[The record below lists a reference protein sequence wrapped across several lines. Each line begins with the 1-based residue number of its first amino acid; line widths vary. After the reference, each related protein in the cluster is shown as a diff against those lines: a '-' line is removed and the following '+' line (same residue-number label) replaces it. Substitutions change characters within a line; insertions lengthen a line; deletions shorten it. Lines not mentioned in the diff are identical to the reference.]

1 MRNFKHPYSKK
12 TLDKTVNRLLNE
24 ILSVTFSHHADYLSV
39 RNGDHEN
46 GNWSH
51 ATHFHF
57 NVLSNVWQSSQHV
70 LSKDQFEVSIQ
81 VLGKDLFEY
90 THLLNRDWKVN
101 LTLFKEKIDERISI
115 RFPKDTTHSWMCIE
129 IDDFNAS
136 FLPHH
141 VTSLVRVQSSRYERL
156 AYVCSNKYINKALA
170 FPIREVDEQG
180 FKMSNKGWD
189 INKDTIITE
198 QLSYTDLEQMTAD
211 ELYIRLY
218 VFKRDKHEDG
228 VDSILVPF
236 RDYLQMLYW
245 KGNHNK
251 HTPIPTFHYQDDNT
265 PELSLDR
272 YTDPT
277 IQYNCHGYSGDGQ
290 SVIKLDEPGHKA
302 GCLYPMMQDQ
312 IHTALLRHHGV
323 FMEQI
328 IEDRRPL
335 ITPVV
340 FDFTTVGTWD
350 YQLTNDQLHLN
361 IISTHAPNG
370 DLHRHMEVESFIT
383 DSVLQTIKLN
393 DEFLELGNSGK
404 LVQLS
409 GLTDA
414 YQLILKKDNEYQ
426 AYTIDP
432 LNNFCKAFSNSEPL
446 PYTLNPICPQFDTP
460 TPLYVEI
467 SIGEDAYAYVHL
479 VEYLSQRISHVQ
491 MKAYVAT
498 DGFERTDVEFDHLL
512 VSANIGETQYEVN
525 KEYQLINQLRQMEH
539 NVIQYRKLLVTL
551 LEDGPIP
558 FVDTVKAQILDKIKE
573 FEQYHFSSSRKDK
586 KDKTFI
592 GIGNHT
598 LCFYPEEDF
607 YSFFVYFHLL
617 EDKVNELIKLPY
629 LNYPFLKHTVVEPVH
644 IVKVNS
650 DKQFII
656 ESEYQ
661 THENLISPS
670 VNTKVYSYFDLD
682 VDSIT
687 YQLGYMTI
695 PPEFL
700 PVIPTKEKQDVGN
713 HYVACK
719 LLDDDVD
726 NSIYIRLDVFIGML
740 LALPKV
746 NTNDIV

>member
-24 ILSVTFSHHADYLSV
+24 ILSVAFSHHADYLSV
-39 RNGDHEN
+39 RNGDHED

-51 ATHFHF
+51 STHFHF

-70 LSKDQFEVSIQ
+70 LSKQPFEVSIQ

-101 LTLFKEKIDERISI
+101 LILFKEKIDERISI
-115 RFPKDTTHSWMCIE
+115 RFPKDTTHSWLCIE

-136 FLPHH
+136 FLPNR

-156 AYVCSNKYINKALA
+156 AYICSNKYINKALA

-211 ELYIRLY
+211 ELYIRLH

-245 KGNHNK
+245 KGGHNK

-302 GCLYPMMQDQ
+302 ECLYPMMQDQ

-361 IISTHAPNG
+361 IVSNNAPNG
-370 DLHRHMEVESFIT
+370 DLDRHMEVESFIT

-393 DEFLELGNSGK
+393 DELLELGNSGK

-414 YQLILKKDNEYQ
+414 YQLILKKDNEYH
-426 AYTIDP
+426 AYSIDP

-446 PYTLNPICPQFDTP
+446 TYTLNPICPQFDTP

-467 SIGEDAYAYVHL
+467 SIGEDNYAYVHL

-512 VSANIGETQYEVN
+512 VSATVGETQYEVN

-558 FVDTVKAQILDKIKE
+558 FVDTVKAQILSEIRKFESHPSSKE
-573 FEQYHFSSSRKDK
+573 KA
-586 KDKTFI
+586 FI
-592 GIGNHT
+592 GIGNHDFT
-598 LCFYPEEDF
+598 F
-607 YSFFVYFHLL
+607 YSEDGSLSVYFHLM

-629 LNYPFLKHTVVEPVH
+629 LNYPFLSHSAVEPKY
-644 IVKVNS
+644 IVKLNNNCH
-650 DKQFII
+650 FII
-656 ESEYQ
+656 ESDY
-661 THENLISPS
+661 TANENLTSAS
-670 VNTKVYSYFDLD
+670 VSTQIYSYFDLD
-682 VDSIT
+682 VNSVT
-687 YQLGYMTI
+687 YQLGHMTDS
-695 PPEFL
+695 PFQFL
-700 PVIPTKEKQDVGN
+700 PVKDSNNVGN
-713 HYVACK
+713 HYVSCTS
-719 LLDDDVD
+719 LDDGNNVF
-726 NSIYIRLDVFIGML
+726 IRLDVFIGML